1 MSERVRSSHHPW
13 GTLVE
18 LCAPQVRNALDA
30 DAVAAL
36 SALFAADSAD
46 ADGVV
51 LLAAEGPVFCAGG
64 DVGVLSAAAG
74 MGELGPLFAASA
86 TAFAD
91 LVESIVS
98 CPRPVVAVVQGAAV
112 GGGLSLALACDVR
125 IASPSARLV
134 PGWSSWGLPPDGCAS
149 ALLALA
155 LGPSRARSLLV
166 AGEELAAD
174 SPLASLVFSAVVPE
188 EALRAAGV
196 VEAQRLAALAGAR
209 AAKAVTRSM
218 LLSSLRAQREVEL
231 VELARA
237 AADPAVVAAL
247 RRSSLPR

>member
-36 SALFAADSAD
+36 SALFAADD
-46 ADGVV
+46 DGVV

-64 DVGVLSAAAG
+64 DVGVLSAAADV
-74 MGELGPLFAASA
+74 GELGPLFSASA
-86 TAFAD
+86 AAFAD

-112 GGGLSLALACDVR
+112 GGGLSLSLACDVR

-134 PGWSSWGLPPDGCAS
+134 PGWSHWGLPPDGCAS

-174 SPLASLVFSAVVPE
+174 SPLAPLVFSAVVPE

-196 VEAQRLAALAGAR
+196 AEAQRLAALPGAR
-209 AAKAVTRSM
+209 AAKAVTRS
-218 LLSSLRAQREVEL
+218 LLLPSLRAQRAVEL

-237 AADPAVVAAL
+237 AVDPAVVAAL
-247 RRSSLPR
+247 SSARGAPDAL